1 MKSLP
6 VATSRQSWAVVKELL
21 RPRRKQAALAVLVL
35 VAAAALGL
43 VGPLLLGE
51 IVDRIDSSRDASS
64 ITAPALALLA
74 AAVGEAILYALG
86 LMLISQLGQPI
97 LAALRERVVARALK
111 IPAEQVERGGRGDL
125 LSRLGDDIAV
135 LSEAVVEA
143 IPPLAAAGLTLGL
156 TFVGLA
162 TIDPR
167 LTLAALLVVPIQIWA
182 VRWYAKKAGP
192 AYADER
198 RISGERA
205 QAILDV
211 VGGAKTIRALGLST
225 IALPRVE
232 ARSLSSVA
240 AVVRTIRISTHFS
253 SRLNGAEFVGTAATL
268 VMGFYLVESDSIS
281 VGAATAAALLFIR
294 TFDQFNIVLG
304 TIDEANRAL
313 AALARLVGVLQV
325 ETPPPA
331 QPHAGRHV
339 SLSGIQHAY
348 DGGPPVLHDIDLQ
361 IEPGERVAVVG
372 VSGSGKTTLAKVV
385 ARFHTPTQGT
395 LDVGHVALVTQEVH
409 VFAGTLAD
417 DLRLAAPGATDAEL
431 QHALDTVGADW
442 AQLDAVVGHG
452 GVDLT
457 PAQAQQLALARL
469 SLADPAIAVLDE
481 ATAEAGSAG
490 ARVLEQAAA
499 RVLHDR
505 TALVVAHR
513 LTQAARADR
522 IIVLDAGRIVENGT
536 HDELVRAE
544 GVYAALWHAWSADR

>member
-6 VATSRQSWAVVKELL
+6 TATGRESWAVVRDLL
-21 RPRRKQAALAVLVL
+21 RPRRRQAALAIAVL
-35 VAAAALGL
+35 VAAAAIGL
-43 VGPLLLGE
+43 AGPLLVGT
-51 IVDRIDSSRDASS
+51 IVDRIDDRRS
-64 ITAPALALLA
+64 ITAPALGLVAVALAEALLF
-74 AAVGEAILYALG
+74 AVGLI
-86 LMLISQLGQPI
+86 LISRLGQPI

-111 IPAEQVERGGRGDL
+111 LPAEQVERGGRGDL

-143 IPPLAAAGLTLGL
+143 IPPLAAASLTLAL

-167 LTLAALLVVPIQIWA
+167 LTLAALLVVPVQVWA
-182 VRWYAKKAGP
+182 VRWYAKRAGP

-211 VGGAKTIRALGLST
+211 VGGAKTIRALGLQPT
-225 IALPRVE
+225 ALPRVE

-253 SRLNGAEFVGTAATL
+253 SRLNGAELVGTASTL
-268 VMGFYLVESDSIS
+268 VMGYFLVKADSIT

-325 ETPPPA
+325 PEPPPA
-331 QPHAGRHV
+331 PSHDGAHV
-339 SLSGIQHAY
+339 ALTGIRHAY
-348 DGGPPVLHDIDLQ
+348 DGGPPVLHDVDLH
-361 IEPGERVAVVG
+361 IAAGERVAVVG

-385 ARFHTPTQGT
+385 ARFHTPSAGT
-395 LDVGHVALVTQEVH
+395 IAVGDVALVTQEVH

-417 DLRLAAPGATDAEL
+417 DLRLAAPDATDAQLEA
-431 QHALDTVGADW
+431 ALRTVKADW
-442 AQLDAVVGHG
+442 ARLDTVVGHG
-452 GVDLT
+452 GVELT
-457 PAQAQQLALARL
+457 PAQAQQVALARL
-469 SLADPAIAVLDE
+469 LLADPRIAVLDE

-490 ARVLEQAAA
+490 ARVLEAAA
-499 RVLHDR
+499 DEVLDGR

-522 IIVLDAGRIVENGT
+522 IVVLDGGRVVEHGT
-536 HDELVRAE
+536 HDELVAAE
-544 GVYAALWHAWSADR
+544 GAYAALWHAWSQDR

>member
-1 MKSLP
+1 MTSLP
-6 VATSRQSWAVVKELL
+6 VANGRECWLVVRELL
-21 RPRRKQAALAVLVL
+21 RPRRRQAALAILVL
-35 VAAAALGL
+35 VAAAAVGL
-43 VGPLLLGE
+43 AGPLLLGV
-51 IVDRIDSSRDASS
+51 IVDRIQADRSL
-64 ITAPALALLA
+64 TAPALALVATALA
-74 AAVGEAILYALG
+74 EAFLYALG
-86 LMLISQLGQPI
+86 LILISHLGQPI
-97 LAALRERVVARALK
+97 LATLRERVVARALK
-111 IPAEQVERGGRGDL
+111 LPAEQVERGGRGDL

-143 IPPLAAAGLTLGL
+143 VPPLAAASLTLAL
-156 TFVGLA
+156 TFAGLA

-167 LTLAALLVVPIQIWA
+167 LTLAALLVVPVQVWA
-182 VRWYAKKAGP
+182 VRWYAKRAGP

-211 VGGAKTIRALGLST
+211 VGGAKTIRALGLQPT
-225 IALPRVE
+225 ALPRVE

-253 SRLNGAEFVGTAATL
+253 SRLNAAEFVGTAATL
-268 VMGFYLVESDSIS
+268 VMGYFLVKADSIS
-281 VGAATAAALLFIR
+281 IGAATAAALLFIR

-325 ETPPPA
+325 EQPPPPE
-331 QPHAGRHV
+331 PHDGAHV
-339 SLSGIQHAY
+339 SLSRIRHAY
-348 DGGPPVLHDIDLQ
+348 DGGPPVLHDVDLH
-361 IEPGERVAVVG
+361 IEAGERVAIVG

-385 ARFHTPTQGT
+385 ARFHTPTHGSV
-395 LDVGHVALVTQEVH
+395 DVGDVALVTQEVH

-417 DLRLAAPGATDAEL
+417 DLRLAAPHATDAHL
-431 QHALDTVGADW
+431 QHALELVGADW
-442 AQLDAVVGHG
+442 ARLDTVVGHG
-452 GVDLT
+452 GVELT

-469 SLADPAIAVLDE
+469 HLADPRIAVLDE

-490 ARVLEQAAA
+490 ARVLERAAD
-499 RVLHDR
+499 RVLRDR

-522 IIVLDAGRIVENGT
+522 IIVLDAGRVVEAGT
-536 HDELVRAE
+536 HEELVRAE
-544 GVYAALWHAWSADR
+544 GAYAALWHAWSQDRA

>member
-1 MKSLP
+1 MKALP
-6 VATSRQSWAVVKELL
+6 TATPRECWAEVKALL
-21 RPRRKQAALAVLVL
+21 RPRRRQAALALGVL

-43 VGPLLLGE
+43 AGPLLLGE
-51 IVDRIDSSRDASS
+51 IVDRIDEQRS
-64 ITAPALALLA
+64 ITAPALALVGVAIGEALLF
-74 AAVGEAILYALG
+74 AVGLI
-86 LMLISQLGQPI
+86 LISNLGQPV

-111 IPAEQVERGGRGDL
+111 LPAGQVERGGRGDL

-143 IPPLAAAGLTLGL
+143 VPPLAAASLTLGL
-156 TFVGLA
+156 TFVGLG

-167 LTLAALLVVPIQIWA
+167 LTLAALLVVPVQVWA
-182 VRWYAKKAGP
+182 VRWYAKRAGP
-192 AYADER
+192 AYAHER

-211 VGGAKTIRALGLST
+211 VGGAKTIRALGLQPT
-225 IALPRVE
+225 TLPRVE

-253 SRLNGAEFVGTAATL
+253 SRLNAAEFVGTASTL
-268 VMGFYLVESDSIS
+268 VAGYFLVKADSIS

-325 ETPPPA
+325 PEPPPPE
-331 QPHAGRHV
+331 PHPGAHV
-339 SLSGIQHAY
+339 SLDGIRHAY
-348 DGGPPVLHDIDLQ
+348 DGGPTVLHDVDLH
-361 IEPGERVAVVG
+361 IAAGERVAVVG

-385 ARFHTPTQGT
+385 ARFHTPTHGT
-395 LDVGHVALVTQEVH
+395 VDVGHVALVTQEVH

-417 DLRLAAPGATDAEL
+417 DLRLAKPDATDEQL
-431 QHALDTVGADW
+431 QRALDAVDAGW
-442 AQLDAVVGHG
+442 ARLDAVVGHG
-452 GVDLT
+452 GVELT

-469 SLADPAIAVLDE
+469 HLADPRIAVLDE

-490 ARVLEQAAA
+490 ARVLERAADT
-499 RVLHDR
+499 VLAGR

-522 IIVLDAGRIVENGT
+522 IIVMDAGRIVESGT
-536 HDELVRAE
+536 HAELVAAE
-544 GVYAALWHAWSADR
+544 GAYAALWHAWSQDRV